1 MKQRQKR
8 RFVPIPQDHT
18 VLVRQT
24 SAWTQ
29 IFLMSLVGVGTTIL
43 ATSWFYRIDEVIT
56 AKGMLVPQSGGVEI
70 KSPSSGKLKEILV
83 KNGDKVKK
91 GEIVVV
97 FNVEQEK
104 AEYEALNKQLAL
116 ETDKIE
122 DQVRSNAQR
131 QDTTKR
137 NIEFT
142 KKLISRL
149 EPLQETG
156 AISEIQILQQKTQLE
171 GQNDE
176 LIRLRIE
183 QEELINSSES
193 RIAEIKKIFK

>member
-1 MKQRQKR
+1 MKQRQKGDLCQL
-8 RFVPIPQDHT
+8 PL
-18 VLVRQT
+18 VLVSNLPGRKCLIT
-24 SAWTQ
+24 
-29 IFLMSLVGVGTTIL
+29 LVNGTTIL

-156 AISEIQILQQKTQLE
+156 AISEIQILQQKSAGRTE
-171 GQNDE
+171 
-176 LIRLRIE
+176 
-183 QEELINSSES
+183 
-193 RIAEIKKIFK
+193 